1 VADETQD
8 LDRLFERLAREE
20 GTKGDPEEHPSVR
33 TLTAYH
39 ASELSPEEDA
49 RIQEHLASCRRC
61 AEIVLDFDSF
71 VAEPAGEPEVASF
84 EVAAEWR
91 RLRERL
97 REGDEIRKER
107 PAPVLPSWKTAYAV
121 AAVLF
126 LGVVGL
132 SIYSL
137 SLRRELEQPVAAL
150 ELLLLNA
157 SDLRGEQPETHEIR
171 LPHLLELRVSPAG
184 PDYPEYRVEVRDSA
198 GRRWREVS
206 VREEGDMGFTILL
219 PKRFLPPGNYHF
231 ELFGVREGQR
241 EPLGRH
247 VVRVLP

>member
-20 GTKGDPEEHPSVR
+20 GTKGDPEEHPSVS

-39 ASELSPEEDA
+39 GNELSPEENA

-61 AEIVLDFDSF
+61 TEIVLDFDSF
-71 VAEPAGEPEVASF
+71 VAEPAGEPEIASF
-84 EVAAEWR
+84 EAAAEWR
-91 RLRERL
+91 KLRKRLRED
-97 REGDEIRKER
+97 DENQKER

-137 SLRRELEQPVAAL
+137 SLRRELEQPVADL
-150 ELLLLNA
+150 EVLVLNA
-157 SDLRGEQPETHEIR
+157 SDRRGVEPEVHEIR
-171 LPHLLELRVSPAG
+171 LPHLLELGASPAG
-184 PDYPEYRVEVRDSA
+184 PDYPEYRVEVSDSD
-198 GRRWREVS
+198 GRRLREVAI
-206 VREEGDMGFTILL
+206 EEGDLGFTILL

-231 ELFGVREGQR
+231 ELFGIREGQR

-247 VVRVLP
+247 AVRVLP